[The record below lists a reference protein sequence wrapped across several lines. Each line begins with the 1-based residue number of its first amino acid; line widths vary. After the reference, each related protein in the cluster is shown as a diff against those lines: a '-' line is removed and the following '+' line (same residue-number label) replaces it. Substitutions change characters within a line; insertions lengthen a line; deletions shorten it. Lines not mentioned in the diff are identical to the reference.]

1 MQDIKVM
8 IPENLETAKLP
19 DPSILTYYRNIENR
33 VLWLD
38 SDVDDVWLQY
48 ERQIIEWNR
57 DDCERPIEERM
68 PIKLCFYSYGG
79 DLDINESFIALIKL
93 SKTPIIGINM
103 GQACS
108 AGCFIFMAC
117 HKRLALCGSRFL
129 LHQGGAQ
136 NISGTYEQVVS
147 SVMEYQRQI
156 INLENYIKEHS
167 TIPDEILEER
177 IGTEWYMTAEEAVEF
192 GICDK
197 IVDNINEIL

>member
-8 IPENLETAKLP
+8 LPENLETVKLP
-19 DPSILTYYRNIENR
+19 DPEILTYYRNIENR

-38 SDVDDVWLQY
+38 SDVDDIWLQY

-57 DDCERPIEERM
+57 DDYGKPSEERV

-79 DLDINESFIALIKL
+79 DLDINESFISLIKL

-117 HKRLALCGSRFL
+117 HKRFALRGARFL
-129 LHQGGAQ
+129 LHQGSAQ

-147 SVMEYQRQI
+147 CVMEYQRQI
-156 INLENYIKEHS
+156 ENLSKYIKEHS
-167 TIPDEILEER
+167 TIPDDVLEER
-177 IGTEWYMTAEEAVEF
+177 IATEWYMTADEAVEY
-192 GICDK
+192 GICDA
-197 IVDNINEIL
+197 IVSDIDEIL

>member
-1 MQDIKVM
+1 MQDIKVV

-19 DPSILTYYRNIENR
+19 DPSILTYYRNLENR
-33 VLWLD
+33 ILWLD
-38 SDVDDVWLQY
+38 SEVDDIWLQY

-57 DDCERPIEERM
+57 DDYGKPTETRT

-79 DLDINESFIALIKL
+79 DLDINESFISLIKL

-117 HKRLALCGSRFL
+117 HKRLALQGARFL
-129 LHQGGAQ
+129 LHQGSAN

-147 SVMEYQRQI
+147 CVMEYQRQI
-156 INLENYIKEHS
+156 ENLCKYIKEHS
-167 TIPDEILEER
+167 TIPDDVLEER
-177 IGTEWYMTAEEAVEF
+177 ICTEWYMTADEAVEY
-192 GICDK
+192 GICDA
-197 IVDNINEIL
+197 IVSDIDEIL